1 MEGKNSFYNSL
12 QASSDLNTALD
23 SCADNL
29 LKTSLDD
36 FALPPVPKKDLLS
49 SLNNN
54 VDYFNPNFTNC
65 TSVLQSRMTVA
76 DCHTPPPAD
85 CRATAVSSTDN
96 SKISSYIPSGSLN
109 VPFSNSESAKL
120 LYNSPQPPAQPSPGH
135 SFTPPEGPGPPD
147 RIDPTPLPIPQCQ
160 LSSPQQSPAKLL
172 NSSFS
177 CDTPVSL
184 LSHFEEPKT
193 IQTAFPVTPQYISL

>member
-1 MEGKNSFYNSL
+1 MCCFANFLLIFSYFNAAIVLWNGKNSFYNSL

-65 TSVLQSRMTVA
+65 T
-76 DCHTPPPAD
+76 
-85 CRATAVSSTDN
+85 
-96 SKISSYIPSGSLN
+96 
-109 VPFSNSESAKL
+109 
-120 LYNSPQPPAQPSPGH
+120 
-135 SFTPPEGPGPPD
+135 
-147 RIDPTPLPIPQCQ
+147 
-160 LSSPQQSPAKLL
+160 
-172 NSSFS
+172 
-177 CDTPVSL
+177 
-184 LSHFEEPKT
+184 
-193 IQTAFPVTPQYISL
+193 